1 VKKYFFLLFILL
13 THCKIALLE
22 NRTEVPYVSK
32 AVYHQEIGGLQNT
45 PAQYVFEI
53 VFSKSFSED
62 FEVIN
67 FEVNSIPQKM
77 TVHESGKI
85 TFIDKTSHFKQDSIF
100 QYKTRIYYK
109 MKTYDLDGI
118 FKKKQNMYRP

>member
-1 VKKYFFLLFILL
+1 MKKYFFLLFILL
-13 THCKIALLE
+13 TQCKIALLE
-22 NRTEVPYVSK
+22 NRTEVPFVSK
-32 AVYHQEIGGLQNT
+32 AFYHQEIGGLQNT
-45 PAQYVFEI
+45 SAQYVFEV

-85 TFIDKTSHFKQDSIF
+85 TFIEKTKLFKEDSVF
-100 QYKTRIYYK
+100 SYKTRIYYK
-109 MKTYDLDGI
+109 MKTYDLEGV
-118 FKKKQNMYRP
+118 FVKKQNEVI